1 MKMKQAV
8 SALVT
13 MAMVA
18 AIFAGCASPT
28 GGTATTPAPASKTTA
43 ASASKTTAA
52 PATKTTAAP
61 ATKTTAAAPAASG
74 VKEITLVSN
83 KIEIDQAL
91 KDYAALYGKQSGVTV
106 TVKSYGGETPYAPA
120 LTAMLN
126 SGTEPEIFV
135 FEGTS
140 GYMDAKKAGRVT
152 DLSDQKWVAD
162 TDVAYKDGGKVVGFP
177 VSIEGWGLGYNKALL
192 DKAGVDPKTMNTF
205 PGIKA
210 AFEKIDGQKAALG
223 IDAVVSMAA
232 GSGMTWVTGLH
243 GVNAYLTLGLPYNDS
258 SKYIDMMLNKQ
269 VDKDRLTAFANYY
282 NMLFKYSNKNTLTAG
297 GYDQQVGDFA
307 NQKTVFIHQGN
318 WIDPTL
324 KDLGINFEMGYV
336 PHAFLNEVTDG
347 IFVGA
352 PSYYLVNAKAPG
364 AGEAKAF
371 LEAMAST
378 PEGQDYMVN
387 KAGMVPAFKSV
398 TIQPTGPLSKA
409 LLAWSSQGKIYA
421 WHQNDMPDGFGMN
434 TLGPIF
440 GQMASGQIDPPKFVD
455 LFTQAVANIAPNPGS

>member
-1 MKMKQAV
+1 MRLKSVMSTLILA
-8 SALVT
+8 
-13 MAMVA
+13 AMIA
-18 AIFAGCASPT
+18 ATFVGCT
-28 GGTATTPAPASKTTA
+28 GSGGGSGSTTQTS
-43 ASASKTTAA
+43 
-52 PATKTTAAP
+52 
-61 ATKTTAAAPAASG
+61 AASG

-91 KDYAALYGKQSGVTV
+91 KDYAAVYEQQSGVKV
-106 TVKSYGGETPYAPA
+106 TVKSYGGETPYAPS

-140 GYMDAKKAGRVT
+140 GYMDAKNAGRVT
-152 DLSDQKWVAD
+152 DLSNEPWVSD
-162 TDVAYKDGGKVVGFP
+162 TDVAYKDGNEVVGFP
-177 VSIEGWGLGYNKALL
+177 VAIEGWGLGYNKALL
-192 DKAGVDPKTMNTF
+192 EKAGVDPNTMTNF
-205 PGIKA
+205 EGIKA
-210 AFEKIDGQKAALG
+210 AFETIESKKADLG
-223 IDAVVSMAA
+223 IDAVVSMVA

-243 GVNAYLTLGLPYNDS
+243 GVNAYLSLGLPYNDS

-282 NMLFKYSNKNTLTAG
+282 NMLFQYANKNTLNAG

-307 NQKTVFIHQGN
+307 NQKTMFIHQGN

-324 KDLGINFEMGYV
+324 KDLGIDFEMGYV
-336 PHAFLNEVTDG
+336 PHAYLDTTTDG

-352 PSYYLVNAKAPG
+352 PSWYLVNAKA
-364 AGEAKAF
+364 AGVEEAKAF
-371 LEAMAST
+371 LAAMAST
-378 PEGQDYMVN
+378 SEGHDYMVT

-398 TIQPTGPLSKA
+398 TLQPDGQLSKA
-409 LLAWSSQGKIYA
+409 LMAWSSQGKIYA

-440 GQMASGQIDPPKFVD
+440 GQLAAGEIDVAKFVE
-455 LFTQAVANIAPNPGS
+455 LFTDAVANIAPNPGS